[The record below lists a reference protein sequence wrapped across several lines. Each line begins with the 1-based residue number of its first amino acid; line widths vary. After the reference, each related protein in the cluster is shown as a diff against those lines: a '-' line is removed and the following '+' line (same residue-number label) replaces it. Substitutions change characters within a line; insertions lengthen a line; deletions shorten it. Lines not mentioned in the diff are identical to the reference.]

1 MTFQFPSAVKERLQA
16 SPSQIADFCQR
27 WNIIEL
33 ALFGSILRD
42 DFRPDSDID
51 ILASFAPNT
60 SWNLFDLM
68 QMQEQLES
76 MLGRTVDLTQKQQL
90 NNPFIRAEILRTYHI
105 IYSKNPTIFN
115 FVFSIEP
122 ADISMQA
129 DNKNRAALWDMIQAI
144 RQIIEFTA
152 NLSGEEFRGNLL
164 VQRAVERELEILGEA
179 ARRISEEFRQANAD
193 IDWRNMINLRNII
206 AHRYDR
212 VEPDTLWNI
221 IVTVLPG
228 LLSQLELLLPP
239 LPPDVELPK

>member
-1 MTFQFPSAVKERLQA
+1 MTFQFPTAVKERLQA

-33 ALFGSILRD
+33 ALFGSILRE

-51 ILASFAPNT
+51 ILASFALNT
-60 SWNLFDLM
+60 SWNLFDFL
-68 QMQEQLES
+68 QMQEQLED
-76 MLGRTVDLTQKQQL
+76 MLGRDIDLTQKQQI
-90 NNPFIRAEILRTYHI
+90 NNPFSRAEILATCHI
-105 IYSKNPTIFN
+105 IYSKNRTISSLY
-115 FVFSIEP
+115 FSIKP
-122 ADISMQA
+122 ANITMQA
-129 DNKNRAALWDMIQAI
+129 DNRNQAALWDMIEAI
-144 RQIIEFTA
+144 KQIMEFTA
-152 NLSGEEFRGNLL
+152 SLSCAEYQVNRM
-164 VQRAVERELEILGEA
+164 VQRAVEREFEILGEA

-193 IDWRNMINLRNII
+193 IDWRNIINLRNLI

-239 LPPDVELPK
+239 LPPDVELPD

>member
-33 ALFGSILRD
+33 ALFGSILRE

-51 ILASFAPNT
+51 ILASFAPNA

-90 NNPFIRAEILRTYHI
+90 NNPFSRAEILRTYHI
-105 IYSKNPTIFN
+105 IYYKNPTIFDFN
-115 FVFSIEP
+115 FLIKP

-129 DNKNRAALWDMIQAI
+129 DNKNRAALWDTIQAI

-152 NLSGEEFRGNLL
+152 NLSGEEFLGNLL
-164 VQRAVERELEILGEA
+164 VQRAVEREFEILGEA

-193 IDWRNMINLRNII
+193 IDRRNMINLRNII

-212 VEPDTLWNI
+212 AEPDTLWNI

>member
-51 ILASFAPNT
+51 ILASFALNT
-60 SWNLFDLM
+60 SWNLFDFI

-76 MLGRTVDLTQKQQL
+76 MLGRDIDLTQKQQI
-90 NNPFIRAEILRTYHI
+90 NNPFSRKEILRTCHI
-105 IYSKNPTIFN
+105 IYSEKRTISSLY
-115 FVFSIEP
+115 FSIKP
-122 ADISMQA
+122 ANLTMQA
-129 DNKNRAALWDMIQAI
+129 DNRNQAALWDMIEAI
-144 RQIIEFTA
+144 KQIMEFTA
-152 NLSGEEFRGNLL
+152 SLSCAEYRVNRM
-164 VQRAVERELEILGEA
+164 VQRAVEREFEILGEA

-239 LPPDVELPK
+239 LPPDVELPD

>member
-1 MTFQFPSAVKERLQA
+1 MNSQFPTAVKERFKA

-51 ILASFAPNT
+51 ILASFAAHS
-60 SWNLFDLM
+60 SWNLFEFI

-76 MLGRTVDLTQKQQL
+76 MLGRDVDFTQKQQI
-90 NNPFIRAEILRTYHI
+90 NNPFSRAEILQTCHI
-105 IYSKNPTIFN
+105 IYSDNPIVSSFK
-115 FVFSIEP
+115 FSLKP
-122 ADISMQA
+122 ANPLMQS
-129 DNKNRAALWDMIQAI
+129 DNRNQAALWDMIEAI
-144 RQIIEFTA
+144 RQIMEFTA
-152 NLSGEEFRGNLL
+152 NLSCEEYRINIL
-164 VQRAVERELEILGEA
+164 VQRAVEREFEILGEA

-193 IDWRNMINLRNII
+193 IDWRNIINLRNII

-228 LLSQLELLLPP
+228 LLSQLELLRRPI
-239 LPPDVELPK
+239 PPDVELPD